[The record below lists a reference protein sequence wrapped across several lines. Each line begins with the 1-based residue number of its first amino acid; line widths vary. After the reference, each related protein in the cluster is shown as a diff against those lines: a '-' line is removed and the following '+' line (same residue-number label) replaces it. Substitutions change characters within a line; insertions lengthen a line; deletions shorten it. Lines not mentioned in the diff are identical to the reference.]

1 MDNLIGKKLKYK
13 SGPNEINEVY
23 HVIDQKDGMI
33 TFGNNAKVSENKVY
47 ELFEEVRNDSVVN
60 PDSFFNSSNNGL
72 NSIANALLNG
82 QSTKTVG
89 IPDSQI
95 PEVKTE
101 ISDDTRRQYEDY
113 QRKMAED
120 QRRYNS
126 LHGLSE
132 EPVRKVMG
140 ESMREYV
147 DEDEYEQVN
156 HPVQHQKQQQRVV
169 SESDSLFKK
178 MRRTTPVKIKLILDE
193 MLPKKDSIKHFND
206 MFDEDESIIDKLAKE
221 ISQKYLSNPKMIQD
235 LIADQL
241 EAMIYPGK
249 KKKVKKKPVK
259 RAAAKKAP
267 IKKVVEKT
275 EEKTE
280 ENI

>member
-1 MDNLIGKKLKYK
+1 MDNLIGKQLKYK
-13 SGPNEINEVY
+13 SGPNEVY
-23 HVIDQKDGMI
+23 QVIDQKDGMI

-47 ELFEEVRNDSVVN
+47 ELFEEVRHNSDVVN
-60 PDSFFNSSNNGL
+60 PDSFFNTNGL
-72 NSIANALLNG
+72 SGIADAIRNG
-82 QSTKTVG
+82 QTSKTVG
-89 IPDSQI
+89 IPDNHI

-113 QRKMAED
+113 QRKMTED

-126 LHGLSE
+126 SHGLSE
-132 EPVRKVMG
+132 EPIRKVMG
-140 ESMREYV
+140 ESMREYMN
-147 DEDEYEQVN
+147 EDEYEQSN
-156 HPVQHQKQQQRVV
+156 HHTVQTHQKIVV

-249 KKKVKKKPVK
+249 RKKVKKKPVK
-259 RAAAKKAP
+259 RVAAKKAP

-275 EEKTE
+275 EE
-280 ENI
+280 NI

>member
-13 SGPNEINEVY
+13 SGPEGTSEVY
-23 HVIDQKDGMI
+23 HVVDQKDGMI
-33 TFGNNAKVSENKVY
+33 TFGNNAKVSENKVH
-47 ELFEEVRNDSVVN
+47 ELFEEVRNESFV
-60 PDSFFNSSNNGL
+60 DSFFDSNKSGL
-72 NSIANALLNG
+72 NSIANALMNG
-82 QSTKTVG
+82 QSIKTVG

-101 ISDDTRRQYEDY
+101 ISEDTRRQYEEY
-113 QRKMAED
+113 QRKQAED
-120 QRRYNS
+120 QRLYNAR
-126 LHGLSE
+126 HGLSE

-147 DEDEYEQVN
+147 GEDEYEKYNGNTPPKKVA
-156 HPVQHQKQQQRVV
+156 
-169 SESDSLFKK
+169 SESDNLFKK
-178 MRRTTPVKIKLILDE
+178 MRRTTPVKIKLVLDE

-221 ISQKYLSNPKMIQD
+221 ITQKYLSNPKLIQD

-241 EAMIYPGK
+241 ESMIYPSK
-249 KKKVKKKPVK
+249 RKKVKKKVVKKPVK
-259 RAAAKKAP
+259 KSPVKKAD
-267 IKKVVEKT
+267 V
-275 EEKTE
+275 KTE